1 MNGKSLEFV
10 KNRFNSGN
18 CNKEFATNKYKTLCE
33 NSTQEWLNSR
43 LFESENNKWDMSLV
57 GTDDNGKGFK
67 ILTSINYNPDADFE
81 YFTMQRCVCD
91 GTLIFY
97 SDLVEDILLSL
108 TGGETYNKEKEP
120 DDFINNQYEYDR
132 VYEIGDLVL
141 GDEFSSKFATKE
153 KPWMQSRFTV
163 FLPIKMDFVKH

>member
-1 MNGKSLEFV
+1 MNGKSLEFI
-10 KNRFNSGN
+10 KNRFNSDN
-18 CNKEFATNKYKTLCE
+18 CNKEFSKNDYKSLCE
-33 NSTQEWLNSR
+33 QSTLDWLNSR
-43 LFESENNKWDMSLV
+43 LFDSENNKWDMSLV
-57 GTDDNGKGFK
+57 GTDDNGKSFK

-120 DDFINNQYEYDR
+120 YDFINHQYEYDR
-132 VYEIGDLVL
+132 IYEIGDLVL
-141 GDEFSSKFATKE
+141 GDEFSSKFGTKE